1 METQIVWFKRDLR
14 IADHAPL
21 SAAAARGPVLAL
33 VVDEPSLQSLP
44 DVSAQHLGFLDECV
58 ADLRGQLQVLG
69 LPLLRVRGEMPAVL
83 ARLKASVG
91 RFVLHS
97 SEETGNLASYARDRA
112 VAAWC
117 REHAV
122 AWHEYPSNGVV
133 RRLKDRNDYARIWQA
148 RMAAGPLPPP
158 PAITAAALPFAG
170 EESARVA
177 DTRQRQRGGLRHAAR
192 LLDSFLHTRGIDYR
206 HAMSSPLSAAGA
218 CSRLSPYLTYGQLS
232 IRQVM
237 HALGEARRQWA
248 EDAGRPRNVLP
259 SLKSFES
266 RLHWHCH
273 FIQKLESEPQIEMRN
288 LHPAYDGI
296 REQFDPVLHGAWA
309 RGETGFPMVD
319 ACMRMLLATGWV
331 NFRMRAML
339 VSFASYQL
347 WQPWRP
353 TALHL
358 AREFLD
364 YEPGIH
370 YPQVQM
376 QSGTT
381 GINTARIYN
390 PVKQALDQDP
400 DGVFVRRWIPAL
412 ARVPAEYIFEP
423 WRLPPALQQACGCV
437 IGRDYPVPVIDL
449 AERTRAARTAIYGVR
464 RGEEFR
470 ESAQQIHA
478 KHGSRLRRGAKP
490 KAVRA
495 PQADLFGEG

>member
-1 METQIVWFKRDLR
+1 MDIQVVWFKRDLR
-14 IADHAPL
+14 VADHAPL
-21 SAAAARGPVLAL
+21 TAAAAQGPVLAL
-33 VVDEPSLQSLP
+33 VVDEPSLQSLA
-44 DVSAQHLGFLDECV
+44 DVSAQHLGFFDECV
-58 ADLRGQLQVLG
+58 DDLRAQLQALG
-69 LPLLRVRGEMPAVL
+69 LPLLRARGEMPALL
-83 ARLKASVG
+83 ARLRDRVG

-97 SEETGNLASYARDRA
+97 HEETGNLASYARDRA

-122 AWHEYPSNGVV
+122 AWHEYPTNGVV
-133 RRLKDRNDYARIWQA
+133 RRLKDRNGYARIWQA
-148 RMAAGPLPPP
+148 RMALAPLPPP
-158 PAITAAALPFAG
+158 AIVAAELPFAG
-170 EESARVA
+170 EEPSRGRDV
-177 DTRQRQRGGLRHAAR
+177 RQRQRGGLRHAAR

-232 IRQVM
+232 IRQVLD
-237 HALGEARRQWA
+237 ALGEVRRRWS
-248 EDAGRPRNVLP
+248 EDDERPRNVLP

-273 FIQKLESEPQIEMRN
+273 FIQKLESEPQIEVRN
-288 LHPAYDGI
+288 LHPAYEGI

-370 YPQVQM
+370 FPQVQM

-400 DGVFVRRWIPAL
+400 DGAFVRRWIPAL
-412 ARVPAEYIFEP
+412 ARVPGEHIFEP
-423 WRLPPALQQACGCV
+423 WRMPPAVQQTSGCV
-437 IGRDYPVPVIDL
+437 IGRDYPAPVIDL
-449 AERTRAARTAIYGVR
+449 AERSRAARSAIYGVR
-464 RGEEFR
+464 RGEEYR
-470 ESAQQIHA
+470 ASAQQIHA
-478 KHGSRLRRGAKP
+478 RHGSRLRRGARP
-490 KAVRA
+490 KAA
-495 PQADLFGEG
+495 KEPQADLFG